1 MLVIE
6 RDLPILMDD
15 GNELRADVYRPDTNE
30 PVPVIL
36 NHGPYG
42 KGIPF
47 RDGAYAERYQ
57 RLVGEHPEI
66 LEGSSCEYLTWET
79 VDPERWVP
87 AGYAVVR
94 VDSRG
99 AVRSPGYLDIW
110 SPREAPELAE
120 AIE

>member
-1 MLVIE
+1 MIE

-15 GNELRADVYRPDTNE
+15 GNELRADVYRPDINE

-47 RDGAYAERYQ
+47 RDGA
-57 RLVGEHPEI
+57 
-66 LEGSSCEYLTWET
+66 WET

-99 AVRSPGYLDIW
+99 AGRSPGYLDVW
-110 SPREAPELAE
+110 SPREALDFAQ

>member
-6 RDLPILMDD
+6 RDLRILMDD
-15 GNELRADVYRPDTNE
+15 GNELRADVYRPDTSE

-42 KGIPF
+42 KGIPV

-57 RLVGEHPEI
+57 RLVGGHLEI
-66 LEGSSCEYLTWET
+66 LEGSSGEYLTWET
-79 VDPERWVP
+79 VDLERWVP
-87 AGYAVVR
+87 AGCAVVR

-99 AVRSPGYLDIW
+99 AGRSPG
-110 SPREAPELAE
+110 
-120 AIE
+120 